1 MARRRAGSDQRGPAQ
16 DGGAEPA
23 AADSELDV
31 SDLGT
36 GRRSARLRLRAAWM
50 YYVEEMTQN
59 AIAETLGVGRVTVV
73 RLLSDA
79 RALHEVRV
87 SVSRNVAELLRL
99 EFELQR
105 VFGVTE
111 AIVAPVSS
119 ATADPTVPI
128 GAATGEYVSR
138 ILRNDMKIGLG
149 WGRTLIHALPFV
161 SEKQVSNLSVVS
173 LLGGITKTRQYN
185 PSEFAW
191 QFSRVFHADCYLI
204 AAPAFV
210 DSAATKQAL
219 IERCGLKDILDF
231 ARSLD
236 AVVVSAGGMSPDNTI
251 FRFGFVSER
260 ERQSLNAKGAAGD
273 LLCHYFDRQGRLI
286 DHPINKTVMA
296 VPIETLSSTPVRIL
310 TSGGAHKTEAI
321 LGAMRALRPTVFIT
335 DEMTAAAVLAL
346 ARNGEALQND
356 GDAEKSGRESRERRD
371 RKAGRK
377 Q

>member
-1 MARRRAGSDQRGPAQ
+1 
-16 DGGAEPA
+16 
-23 AADSELDV
+23 
-31 SDLGT
+31 
-36 GRRSARLRLRAAWM
+36 
-50 YYVEEMTQN
+50 
-59 AIAETLGVGRVTVV
+59 
-73 RLLSDA
+73 
-79 RALHEVRV
+79 
-87 SVSRNVAELLRL
+87 
-99 EFELQR
+99 
-105 VFGVTE
+105 
-111 AIVAPVSS
+111 
-119 ATADPTVPI
+119 
-128 GAATGEYVSR
+128 
-138 ILRNDMKIGLG
+138 
-149 WGRTLIHALPFV
+149 
-161 SEKQVSNLSVVS
+161 
-173 LLGGITKTRQYN
+173 
-185 PSEFAW
+185 
-191 QFSRVFHADCYLI
+191 
-204 AAPAFV
+204 
-210 DSAATKQAL
+210 
-219 IERCGLKDILDF
+219 
-231 ARSLD
+231 
-236 AVVVSAGGMSPDNTI
+236 MSPDNTI